1 MNRTLI
7 FSETSPSTATTVAS
21 SQPVQGAD
29 PGLPGGVAGFGLD
42 DFESI
47 DVFAVL
53 QGATGGTLDVYL
65 QVSPDAGST
74 WFDAIHFAQLAAAA
88 AQVMY
93 RATLAARFQA
103 TGDAPI
109 VVGSALN
116 PALAAGVV
124 VQGMG
129 VDRCRLIF
137 KAASGTTA
145 GATQKVWVVGH
156 RMRVRETGA

>member
-7 FSETSPSTATTVAS
+7 FAETSPASATTVAS
-21 SQPVQGAD
+21 SQPVSGAD
-29 PGLPGGVAGFGLD
+29 PGLPGGVCGYGLD
-42 DFESI
+42 DFEMV

-53 QGATGGTLDVYL
+53 QGGTGGTLDVYL

-74 WFDAIHFAQLAAAA
+74 WFDAIHWPQLAAGA

-93 RATLAARFQA
+93 KATIAARFQA
-103 TGDAPI
+103 TSDAPV

-129 VDRCRLIF
+129 FDRCRLVF
-137 KAASGTTA
+137 KAGSGTTA
-145 GATQKVWVVGH
+145 GTTQKVWIAAH
-156 RMRVRETGA
+156 RMRIRETGG